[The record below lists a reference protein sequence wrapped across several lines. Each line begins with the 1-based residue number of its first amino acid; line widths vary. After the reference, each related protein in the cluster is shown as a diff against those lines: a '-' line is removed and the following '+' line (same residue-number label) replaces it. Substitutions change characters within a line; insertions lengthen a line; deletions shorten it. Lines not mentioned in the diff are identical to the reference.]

1 MKEQQITLMRRWGCL
16 HYKDGKWEY
25 SMNIDSKRTEYESL
39 TSLLEKEAPSW
50 YDEKDRAKEERLVV
64 QILEGKI
71 NG

>member
-1 MKEQQITLMRRWGCL
+1 
-16 HYKDGKWEY
+16 
-25 SMNIDSKRTEYESL
+25 MNIDSKRTEYESL